1 MSRKIRM
8 ATVMTLL
15 ALTACTGQREKRA
28 PAPSVSWLGNLG
40 KFLPKKKPTPPVAT
54 PVNWGGAIRMVNKN
68 ENFALVEAESATP
81 CVVGEKYICVRNG
94 RESGTLMIT
103 SLRAHPFI
111 IADILGG
118 DPCDGDKIYLPR
130 PAPPRGAPIASDLSP
145 ANTSA
150 APIPE

>member
-1 MSRKIRM
+1 MSRKIRIV
-8 ATVMTLL
+8 TVMTLL
-15 ALTACTGQREKRA
+15 ALSACTGQREKRA

-130 PAPPRGAPIASDLSP
+130 PSPPAGAPIISDLSP
-145 ANTSA
+145 ADTSV

>member
-1 MSRKIRM
+1 MSRKIRI

-15 ALTACTGQREKRA
+15 ALSACTGQREERA
-28 PAPSVSWLGNLG
+28 PAASVSWLGSLG
-40 KFLPKKKPTPPVAT
+40 KFLPKKKPAPPVAT
-54 PVNWGGAIRMVNKN
+54 PVNWGGTIRMVNKN

-94 RESGTLMIT
+94 RESGTLVIT
-103 SLRAHPFI
+103 SLRAHPFL

-130 PAPPRGAPIASDLSP
+130 PAHPRGTPILSDLSP

-150 APIPE
+150 APIVK

>member
-1 MSRKIRM
+1 MSRKIRI

-15 ALTACTGQREKRA
+15 ALSACTGQREEKA
-28 PAPSVSWLGNLG
+28 PAASVSWLGSLG
-40 KFLPKKKPTPPVAT
+40 KFLPKKKPSPPVAT
-54 PVNWGGAIRMVNKN
+54 PVNWGGTIRMLNKN

-94 RESGTLMIT
+94 RESGTLVIT
-103 SLRAHPFI
+103 SLRAHPFL

-130 PAPPRGAPIASDLSP
+130 PAHPRGTPILSDLSP

-150 APIPE
+150 ATIVK

>member
-1 MSRKIRM
+1 MSRKIRIV
-8 ATVMTLL
+8 TVMTLL
-15 ALTACTGQREKRA
+15 ALSACTGQREKRA

-130 PAPPRGAPIASDLSP
+130 PSPPTGAPIISDLSP
-145 ANTSA
+145 ADTSV

>member
-40 KFLPKKKPTPPVAT
+40 NFLQKKKPTPPVAT

-130 PAPPRGAPIASDLSP
+130 PAPPGGAPIASDLSP
-145 ANTSA
+145 ADTSA

>member
-40 KFLPKKKPTPPVAT
+40 NFLPKKKPTPPVAT

-130 PAPPRGAPIASDLSP
+130 PAPPGGAPIASDLSP

>member
-1 MSRKIRM
+1 MSRKIRI

-15 ALTACTGQREKRA
+15 ALSACTGQREERVPSA
-28 PAPSVSWLGNLG
+28 SVSWLGSLG
-40 KFLPKKKPTPPVAT
+40 KFLPKKKPAPPVAT
-54 PVNWGGAIRMVNKN
+54 PVNWGGTIRMVNKN

-103 SLRAHPFI
+103 SLRAHPFL

-130 PAPPRGAPIASDLSP
+130 PAHPRGTPILSDLSP
-145 ANTSA
+145 ADTSA
-150 APIPE
+150 APIVK

>member
-40 KFLPKKKPTPPVAT
+40 NFLPKKKPTPPVAT

>member
-1 MSRKIRM
+1 MSRKIRI

-15 ALTACTGQREKRA
+15 ALSACTGQREEKA
-28 PAPSVSWLGNLG
+28 PAASVSWLGSLG
-40 KFLPKKKPTPPVAT
+40 KFLPKKKPSPPVAT
-54 PVNWGGAIRMVNKN
+54 PVNWGGTIRMLNKN

-94 RESGTLMIT
+94 RESGTLVIT
-103 SLRAHPFI
+103 SLRAHPFL

-130 PAPPRGAPIASDLSP
+130 PAHPRGTPILSDLSP
-145 ANTSA
+145 ADTSA
-150 APIPE
+150 APIVK

>member
-40 KFLPKKKPTPPVAT
+40 NFLPKKKPTPPVAT
-54 PVNWGGAIRMVNKN
+54 PVNWGGTIRMVNKN